1 VNLYLGEY
9 RPMPTEQTSPFIRLL
24 EAPAR
29 VLVGSALALTVLIAV
44 LDSLHGSTGSLGI
57 LYIIPMLIAAP
68 ALRRWQIVVLS
79 LVFTVLREHFAP
91 FGWDEASVA
100 RMSYGVISFLGGG
113 LYSSELAL
121 GRRRASDYSVR
132 LEEQVVLRRE
142 AENQMRSLI
151 ESSPAAIITLD
162 TEGRV
167 DLANLAAHEML
178 ALPGGSL
185 INTDVRKYLPV
196 MADLLKAASDD
207 LPYRTATTARGH
219 RANGESFLACI
230 WFATYPTRAGKRLA
244 AIVTDSSDDLR
255 DWQETSLQSLLRSTR
270 VLVGS
275 VSHEIRNVC
284 AAISVVH
291 ANLGRIPG
299 VAETEDYSALGT
311 LAQGLARLATV
322 ELKATAEHDMG
333 VVNLERLMDEF
344 RIVAGP
350 SLEAAE
356 VELRIETASN
366 MPRVLGD
373 HHGLLQVMLNLSRNS
388 LRALETVPLR
398 ALRLSVDSE
407 PGAVIVR
414 FYDSGPGVV
423 HPQRLFQPFQQGA
436 DAVGLGLFVSR
447 AIVRACDGELY
458 HEPTA
463 SGCMMCLRLKPDPA
477 PEPAGEWQTTEQLS

>member
-1 VNLYLGEY
+1 
-9 RPMPTEQTSPFIRLL
+9 MPTQPPSPLIRML
-24 EAPAR
+24 EAPAH
-29 VLVGSALALTVLIAV
+29 VLVAPALVLTIVIAG
-44 LDSLHGSTGSLGI
+44 LDSRSGNTVSLGI

-68 ALRRWQIVVLS
+68 ALRRWQIVILS
-79 LVFTVLREHFAP
+79 IVFTLLREHFAP
-91 FGWDEASVA
+91 FGWDQASAA
-100 RMSYGVISFLGGG
+100 RMSYGVAAFLCGG
-113 LYSSELAL
+113 LFSSELAL
-121 GRRRASDYSVR
+121 GRRRASEYSVR
-132 LEEQVVLRRE
+132 LQEQVDLRRE
-142 AENQMRSLI
+142 AEGQLRSLI

-162 TEGRV
+162 TEGCV

-178 ALPGGSL
+178 ALPGGTL
-185 INTDVRKYLPV
+185 INADVRDYLPV

-207 LPYRTATTARGH
+207 LPYRTATTARGR

-244 AIVTDSSDDLR
+244 AIITDSSDDLR

-275 VSHEIRNVC
+275 VSHEIRNIC

-299 VAETEDYSALGT
+299 VAATEDYSALGT

-322 ELKATAEHDMG
+322 ELQATAEHDMG
-333 VVNLERLMDEF
+333 AVNLERLADEF

-356 VELRIETASN
+356 VELRLEMEDRLPA
-366 MPRVLGD
+366 VCGD
-373 HHGLLQVMLNLSRNS
+373 HHGLLQVMLNLCRNS
-388 LRALETVPLR
+388 LRALEEGPRRV
-398 ALRLSVDSE
+398 LRLSVAQGE
-407 PGAVIVR
+407 AGVIVR
-414 FYDSGPGVV
+414 FFDSGPGVA
-423 HPQRLFQPFQQGA
+423 HPERLFQPFQQGA

-463 SGCMMCLRLKPDPA
+463 SGCMMCLRLKPCPPPDA
-477 PEPAGEWQTTEQLS
+477 AGEWHTTESIQ

>member
-1 VNLYLGEY
+1 MSTQ
-9 RPMPTEQTSPFIRLL
+9 PPSQFIRML
-24 EAPAR
+24 EAPAH
-29 VLVGSALALTVLIAV
+29 VLVASALALTIVIAA
-44 LDSLHGSTGSLGI
+44 LDSRNSNTVSLGI

-68 ALRRWQIVVLS
+68 ALKRWQIVILS
-79 LVFTVLREHFAP
+79 IVFTLLREHFAP
-91 FGWDEASVA
+91 FGWDQASTA
-100 RMSYGVISFLGGG
+100 RMSYGVVSFLCGG
-113 LYSSELAL
+113 LFSSELAH
-121 GRRRASDYSVR
+121 GRRRASEYSVR
-132 LEEQVVLRRE
+132 LQEQVDLRRE
-142 AENQMRSLI
+142 AESQLRSLI

-162 TEGRV
+162 AEGRV

-178 ALPGGSL
+178 ALPDGSL
-185 INTDVRKYLPV
+185 INADVRDYLPV

-207 LPYRTATTARGH
+207 LPYRTATTARGR
-219 RANGESFLACI
+219 RADGGSFLACI

-244 AIVTDSSDDLR
+244 AIITDSSDDLR

-275 VSHEIRNVC
+275 VSHEIRNIC

-299 VAETEDYSALGT
+299 VATTEDYSALGT

-322 ELKATAEHDMG
+322 ELQATAEHDMG
-333 VVNLERLMDEF
+333 TVNLERLVDEF

-356 VELRIETASN
+356 VELQLEIEKQL
-366 MPRVLGD
+366 PPVYGD
-373 HHGLLQVMLNLSRNS
+373 HHGFLQVMLNLCRNS
-388 LRALETVPLR
+388 IRALEVGPRRVLQ
-398 ALRLSVDSE
+398 LSVTPE
-407 PGAVIVR
+407 PAGVIVR
-414 FYDSGPGVV
+414 FYDSGPGVP
-423 HPQRLFQPFQQGA
+423 HPKRLFQPFQQGA

-463 SGCMMCLRLKPDPA
+463 TGCMMCLRLKPCPLPD
-477 PEPAGEWQTTEQLS
+477 PAGEWQTTESIQ